1 MTVLRR
7 LGCDMG
13 RGFGICRP
21 LPAEQ
26 LVQWI
31 AACEWK
37 LKQHSSAVSRIGQR
51 SVKRGGG

>member
-31 AACEWK
+31 AGCEWK
-37 LKQHSSAVSRIGQR
+37 LKHYSSAVSRIGQR
-51 SVKRGGG
+51 PVKRGEG